1 VCFVLLFAD
10 LPDELPSLTPAPSKK
25 SCFTTSQVHF
35 EHQDTAES
43 LDQHDTHITA
53 VLTRIVVSG
62 DHCTASL
69 IIHMHRVHS
78 FPK

>member
-1 VCFVLLFAD
+1 MCFVFLFLD

-25 SCFTTSQVHF
+25 SCFATSRVQF
-35 EHQDTAES
+35 EPQDTAER

-69 IIHMHRVHS
+69 IIHMHRVHL